1 MVLEWDTHVSW
12 SGWHTQAGGV
22 QLCPDK
28 VSAVGGGAWWLRPMV
43 SPPAHT
49 ERERESR
56 EREKTRYFPEVLF
69 RSVQTKW
76 CAVYSQ
82 KVALWDQILALSSP
96 LPLLPCS
103 LVCFLRE
110 GGREGVKSEGG
121 GGGCTT
127 HTCLYQ
133 PSTVQHKYNSNLW
146 KASLHQLLIS
156 VPFFSSSAFA
166 WAFNRAF
173 LCLRCLFFSSEA
185 ERLPAGE

>member
-1 MVLEWDTHVSW
+1 MGHSRLLEWMAYASRWGSTLPRQSVCNGRRSLMASSNGFSTCTH
-12 SGWHTQAGGV
+12 G
-22 QLCPDK
+22 K
-28 VSAVGGGAWWLRPMV
+28 
-43 SPPAHT
+43 
-49 ERERESR
+49 RERESR
-56 EREKTRYFPEVLF
+56 EREKTWYFPEVLF

-121 GGGCTT
+121 EGGCTT

-146 KASLHQLLIS
+146 KASLH
-156 VPFFSSSAFA
+156 
-166 WAFNRAF
+166 
-173 LCLRCLFFSSEA
+173 
-185 ERLPAGE
+185 